1 MIMFPTRRLWH
12 VPKQTYGRKP
22 WTPKIQSMYSNG
34 VWTLINPP
42 KTRGPH
48 GNVKTFKARTFKARL
63 LAKDY
68 IQKECIDYNESFSLV
83 VMLKPI

>member
-42 KTRGPH
+42 KKRGPH
-48 GNVKTFKARTFKARL
+48 GNVKTFKARL